1 MNDEKDALQ
10 FLMALAV
17 TASGAIIGL
26 SYFLFCLFV

>member
-1 MNDEKDALQ
+1 MKDEKDALQ

-17 TASGAIIGL
+17 AASGVIIGL